1 MGAVGK
7 GCRWVRR
14 HLWHYLDRT
23 LPAHQHKQV
32 ERHLEVCVP
41 CRAQLAQAQQLLEAL
56 QQGRPVPETFQSLLP
71 AKRRLSSVG
80 LGLISV
86 FLLLIGSGL
95 VLIQGQ
101 FPIPAPKVSP
111 HWFGLG
117 TPSEPARDERK
128 SQRLEPAPS
137 LASDLPAPP
146 RPPIV
151 VIPSAEPIRPPEPE
165 PPAPQPMPALNRATT
180 PKRST
185 APAPS
190 QQPSKDALPPAGT
203 VEVYDA
209 EGRLIKRQSIDELF
223 SSGKPSNRSQEE
235 KP

>member
-7 GCRWVRR
+7 GCWWVRR

-23 LPAHQHKQV
+23 LPAHQHEQV

-56 QQGRPVPETFQSLLP
+56 QQGRPVPESFQSLVP
-71 AKRRLSSVG
+71 HKPRLASVG
-80 LGLISV
+80 LGLILV
-86 FLLLIGSGL
+86 MVIGSGL
-95 VLIQGQ
+95 LLLQGHLQ
-101 FPIPAPKVSP
+101 N
-111 HWFGLG
+111 L
-117 TPSEPARDERK
+117 T
-128 SQRLEPAPS
+128 QRSTTQLEASAVPLEPIQNEGKEAQS
-137 LASDLPAPP
+137 KPADSPADKSPTPP
-146 RPPIV
+146 RSTIV

>member
-23 LPAHQHKQV
+23 LPAHQHEQV

-56 QQGRPVPETFQSLLP
+56 QQGRPVPETFHSLLP
-71 AKRRLSSVG
+71 AKRRLSPVG
-80 LGLISV
+80 LGLILV
-86 FLLLIGSGL
+86 VLIGSGL
-95 VLIQGQ
+95 LLLQGHFQ
-101 FPIPAPKVSP
+101 N
-111 HWFGLG
+111 L
-117 TPSEPARDERK
+117 T
-128 SQRLEPAPS
+128 QRSTAQLEASAVPLEPIQNEGKQAQS
-137 LASDLPAPP
+137 KPADTPDDKSPMPP
-146 RPPIV
+146 RPTIV

-165 PPAPQPMPALNRATT
+165 PPARQPMPAPNRATT

-185 APAPS
+185 APVPS
-190 QQPSKDALPPAGT
+190 QKPSKDALPHAGT

-209 EGRLIKRQSIDELF
+209 EGRLIKRQSVDELF
-223 SSGKPSNRSQEE
+223 SSSKPSDRSQEE